1 MKFQFLS
8 SFIIFNLIKFVFLFV
23 DDVKEE
29 FETQARI
36 DAWRPWGYG
45 RLPFIPYGKKKGGNG
60 SGGLGSRGN
69 GGEGV
74 TQGGGEENEGKE
86 SW

>member
-1 MKFQFLS
+1 MVFLCALI
-8 SFIIFNLIKFVFLFV
+8 IIFVMEIEPSK
-23 DDVKEE
+23 DGKQYDVKEE

-45 RLPFIPYGKKKGGNG
+45 RLPFIPYGQKKGGNG

-86 SW
+86 S